1 MSFIVA
7 NQKAK
12 YIVKKLN
19 KLIKDKKHDEPFVFR
34 NAGSLAYLGGWQ
46 AIYDRSKTDRV
57 KTKEAGRL
65 AWLLWRSAYF
75 TQTLSIR
82 NK

>member
-1 MSFIVA
+1 MF
-7 NQKAK
+7 
-12 YIVKKLN
+12 
-19 KLIKDKKHDEPFVFR
+19 H
-34 NAGSLAYLGGWQ
+34 NAGSLAYLGDWK

-57 KTKEAGRL
+57 KTKETGRI

-75 TQTLSIR
+75 TKTLSYR